1 MPFLTV
7 FLRPGPTPDSR
18 MSLASFD
25 SLGSLI
31 ITSIERKE
39 ALFVQHQAELRTRR
53 HSGTENTVTDM

>member
-18 MSLASFD
+18 ISLASLD

-31 ITSIERKE
+31 QVKMDGVKG
-39 ALFVQHQAELRTRR
+39 AQ
-53 HSGTENTVTDM
+53 